1 MKITLEEMVEVA
13 KRLPIGYYLGRKTP
27 VIVENGSAAYCN
39 TINGEIHIG
48 IGLLQQAAK
57 NIDPSKAKEWDKET
71 LLRCLLY
78 HEIGHLLLTPKWLR
92 HVSVYKP
99 DGTYM
104 CYNEQQAILN
114 IFEDERIEQL
124 LASTFYGVDFKAFCL
139 LVNKNAKQ
147 QETFVNKF
155 FDAVRLRKTSPSK
168 SKAIDDAIYNLKD
181 YTTLTSYSPGLYQ
194 KTLNE
199 LIQKLFEEDEQDEQ
213 SKQEQSEQEQSEQE
227 QDEQGQSEQEQEKD
241 ENADEGEGQGQSNK
255 SEGDGEE
262 DKDDDSSQGSGGEG
276 EGDGEEENPSSS
288 PSPNGSE
295 EEPTSNPTSEA
306 EEDDENAADED
317 KKPTG
322 AMGVHSPITS
332 EFLKSLASVVF
343 GDPTQEIQNTLNRFA
358 SRLAKKRGTQAAGCW
373 SGLHG
378 RIESKRDA
386 MDKDKIF
393 RRKSDIGDKL
403 MQSVNLTLWVD
414 HSGSFSD
421 SKDKLNQILTAVYKA
436 LQMST
441 GKLNV
446 NVVKMDDYA
455 RVATKS
461 NEWAVDPNGD
471 NAINDSY
478 ATAWERTRKKDRR
491 NIDIVVFDGA
501 CGWIAWRLNC
511 GLSYSKEQLEYEVDI
526 AKKIWNSHDCWV
538 VSDESNRK
546 YFSLAMPKAHITYI
560 KSNYA
565 EHLQAKVMDILDR
578 IL

>member
-27 VIVENGSAAYCN
+27 VIVENGSATYCN
-39 TINGEIHIG
+39 IINGEIHID

-57 NIDPSKAKEWDKET
+57 NIDPTKAKKWDKET

-99 DGTYM
+99 YGTYM
-104 CYNEQQAILN
+104 CDNEQQAILN

-139 LVNKNAKQ
+139 LVNKNAQ
-147 QETFVNKF
+147 HEETFVNKF

-181 YTTLTSYSPGLYQ
+181 YTTLTVSSPGLYQ

-213 SKQEQSEQEQSEQE
+213 SKQEQSEQEQDEQE

-241 ENADEGEGQGQSNK
+241 ENADDGEGQGQSTQ

-306 EEDDENAADED
+306 EEDDENAAGED

-322 AMGVHSPITS
+322 AMGVRSPITS

-343 GDPTQEIQNTLNRFA
+343 GDPTQKIQNTLNRFA

-436 LQMST
+436 LEMST

-471 NAINDSY
+471 NSINDSY
-478 ATAWERTRKKDRR
+478 ATAWERTRKKDCR

-501 CGWIAWRLNC
+501 CGWIAYRSWLGIYN
-511 GLSYSKEQLEYEVDI
+511 SKEQEQREVGI

-546 YFSLAMPKAHITYI
+546 FFTLAMPKAHITYI
-560 KSNYA
+560 NSNYA